1 MEQFTPIILL
11 ILWLIVSFLNNRKKQ
26 ATPPARPVARPET
39 TSRPQ
44 ETDLEEMLKDVFGK
58 KEEPTQEARPV
69 VAEKPKAPEFFEPV
83 AEMQEDSFPQ
93 RTYKERELT
102 SIEQAFE
109 QSGQDYQS
117 FETAETILPEA
128 TFEQHEGLETLE
140 NEYQFFADSTNL
152 ASLEDAQAILDKA
165 REMPAEEMELIQEE
179 FEQLPFREFNAQDA
193 VVFSEIIN
201 RKYS

>member
-26 ATPPARPVARPET
+26 AAPPARPVPRPET

-44 ETDLEEMLKDVFGK
+44 ETDLEEMLKDIFGK
-58 KEEPTQEARPV
+58 KEEPSQETRPV

-83 AEMQEDSFPQ
+83 AEMQEDTLPQ
-93 RTYKERELT
+93 RTYQERELT
-102 SIEQAFE
+102 TIEQAFE
-109 QSGQDYQS
+109 EAGHDYQS

-140 NEYQFFADSTNL
+140 NEYQFFADPNNM

-165 REMPAEEMELIQEE
+165 RELPAEEMEVMQEE
-179 FEQLPFREFNAQDA
+179 LEQIPFRGFNAQDA
-193 VVFSEIIN
+193 VIFSEILN